1 MPSAD
6 TGAFAASAPDA
17 APTPAVAPT
26 PTSAAPQTDG
36 TPHTVGTPQAGG
48 TPHTGGTPETDGTPQ
63 AAAPPQ
69 ADTRLLPGQR
79 DFRRSNLALFA
90 AGIATF
96 VLLYST
102 QGLLP
107 LLAADLSLTPGQASW
122 TASAATL
129 GLALGL
135 LPASALS
142 DRFGRTAVMTGSMAA
157 ASLIAVA
164 LPFAP
169 DLTTLVALRA
179 IQGAALAGL
188 PATAMAYLAE
198 EVHPSALASAMGLY
212 VAGNSIGGMGGR
224 LVAGWSAAAWG
235 WRWGLV
241 SSALLALAAT
251 VAFRLLIPPA
261 RHFRRSPVDA
271 RALRRTVGSHLR
283 NPLLLRLYGLGL
295 LFMAVFGAVYNTVGF
310 RLIAAPF
317 HLPQSVAASIFVVY
331 LVGTASS
338 AGAGRLAARLGRR
351 GALYTAIGCT
361 TAGLLL
367 SLTDS
372 LTGAL
377 LGLVLITAGFFAG
390 HATASSAV
398 GRTATH
404 GRAQASALYLIAYY
418 LGNSLGGTLGAD
430 AYHAVGWPGS
440 AAVGLTAMALAAGVT
455 LYATR
460 QAIAARRSAGVGTL
474 PA

>member
-1 MPSAD
+1 MPPALPGAAVAAAPGARTATTPAD
-6 TGAFAASAPDA
+6 TNAAAVPTDTADSA
-17 APTPAVAPT
+17 APTG
-26 PTSAAPQTDG
+26 DL
-36 TPHTVGTPQAGG
+36 
-48 TPHTGGTPETDGTPQ
+48 
-63 AAAPPQ
+63 
-69 ADTRLLPGQR
+69 RLRPGQR
-79 DFRRSNLALFA
+79 DFKRSNLALFA

-107 LLAADLSLTPGQASW
+107 LLSADLNLTPGQASW

-129 GLALGL
+129 GLALAL

-142 DRFGRTAVMTGSMAA
+142 DRYGRTAVMTGSVVA
-157 ASLIAVA
+157 ASVIALA

-169 DLTTLVALRA
+169 GLGALVTLRVL
-179 IQGAALAGL
+179 QGAALAGL

-224 LVAGWSAAAWG
+224 LVSGWVGAGFG
-235 WRWGLV
+235 WRWGLAA
-241 SSALLALAAT
+241 SALLALLAAA
-251 VAFRLLIPPA
+251 AFRLLIPAA
-261 RHFRRSPVDA
+261 RHFRRTPVDA
-271 RALRRTVGSHLR
+271 RALSRTVSAHLH
-283 NPLLLRLYGLGL
+283 NPLLLRLYALGM

-310 RLIAAPF
+310 RLVAAPF
-317 HLPQSVAASIFVVY
+317 HLPQSMAASIFVVY

-351 GALYTAIGCT
+351 GALYVAIGL
-361 TAGLLL
+361 TAGGLLL
-367 SLTDS
+367 SLADS
-372 LTGAL
+372 LLGAL
-377 LGLVLITAGFFAG
+377 LGLVLITAGFFVG
-390 HATASSAV
+390 HATASSSV

-430 AYHAVGWPGS
+430 AYHSVGWPGS
-440 AAVGLTAMALAAGVT
+440 ATVGLAAMALAAAVT
-455 LYATR
+455 LYATWR
-460 QAIAARRSAGVGTL
+460 ATPSRRSPAAATL
-474 PA
+474 RT

>member
-1 MPSAD
+1 MPPAS
-6 TGAFAASAPDA
+6 TGAATAVGALPLSSPAADL
-17 APTPAVAPT
+17 
-26 PTSAAPQTDG
+26 
-36 TPHTVGTPQAGG
+36 
-48 TPHTGGTPETDGTPQ
+48 
-63 AAAPPQ
+63 
-69 ADTRLLPGQR
+69 RLRPGSR

-107 LLAADLSLTPGQASW
+107 LLSSGLHLTPGQASW

-129 GLALGL
+129 GLALAL

-142 DRFGRTAVMTGSMAA
+142 DRYGRTAVMTGSVVA
-157 ASLIAVA
+157 ASVIALA

-169 DLTTLVALRA
+169 GLGALVALRVL
-179 IQGAALAGL
+179 QGAALAGL

-224 LVAGWSAAAWG
+224 LVSGWVGAAWG
-235 WRWGLV
+235 WRWGLAA
-241 SSALLALAAT
+241 SALLALLAA
-251 VAFRLLIPPA
+251 VAFRLLIPTA
-261 RHFRRSPVDA
+261 RHFRRTPVDA
-271 RALRRTVGSHLR
+271 RALAGTISAHLR
-283 NPLLLRLYGLGL
+283 NPLLLRLYALGM

-317 HLPQSVAASIFVVY
+317 DLPQSVAASIFVVY
-331 LVGTASS
+331 LVGTAAS

-351 GALYTAIGCT
+351 GALYVAIGLT

-367 SLTDS
+367 SLADS
-372 LTGAL
+372 LPCAL

-390 HATASSAV
+390 HATASSSV
-398 GRTATH
+398 GRTAQH

-430 AYHAVGWPGS
+430 AYHSVGWPGS
-440 AAVGLTAMALAAGVT
+440 ATVGLIAMTLAAGVT

-460 QAIAARRSAGVGTL
+460 QAMASRRVPATATL
-474 PA
+474 RT